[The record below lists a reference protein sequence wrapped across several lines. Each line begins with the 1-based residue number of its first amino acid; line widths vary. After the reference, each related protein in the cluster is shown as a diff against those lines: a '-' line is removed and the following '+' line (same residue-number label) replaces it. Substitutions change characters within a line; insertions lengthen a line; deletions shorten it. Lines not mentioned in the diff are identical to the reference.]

1 MRFSGIPSGSKSK
14 ETLPPAPPVMISL
27 LSTRVIS
34 VLTNQLAVF
43 SLVVKQLRLLVIQ
56 INN

>member
-1 MRFSGIPSGSKSK
+1 MRFSGIPSGSKSV
-14 ETLPPAPPVMISL
+14 ETLPPSPVMISL